1 MRIQKMKHN
10 FTLMKINNLNQLVL
24 ATILFASIFIVGC
37 NNEQSNYAES
47 AKTDVNESLD
57 IGVPDKKV
65 ACYYCGM
72 FPQPEEIDTGTLEGS
87 MAEINVN
94 SKEQV
99 TVARQE
105 LNTIYDSLTHLMA
118 NEDPNGDYK
127 DQEAT
132 FLKNLKN
139 SQELWEKYMEAQCLV
154 KYPEGDAFHHGTCFA
169 LCWNSY
175 REGLIR
181 QRSETLR
188 LWLTGYMEGDI
199 CSGTIIRRRER
210 K

>member
-10 FTLMKINNLNQLVL
+10 FTLMKSNNLNQLVL
-24 ATILFASIFIVGC
+24 STMLFASIFIVAC
-37 NNEQSNYAES
+37 NNKQSNDAES
-47 AKTDVNESLD
+47 AKTDANE
-57 IGVPDKKV
+57 V

-72 FPQPEEIDTGTLEGS
+72 FPQPEEVDTSTLEGS

-105 LNTIYDSLTHLMA
+105 LNTIYDSLTHIMA

-154 KYPEGDAFHHGTCFA
+154 KYPEGDAFHYGTCFP

-181 QRSETLR
+181 QRSQTLR